1 MVVHESKH
9 RYHGASRVGLR
20 HGFTAIELVVAMA
33 IAAVLVAIAGPSLV
47 DLIAV
52 QRVKTA
58 TFDFYAALALAR
70 SEAIKRNTIVDIA
83 PRNGDFANGWD
94 IRVGGTVLSS
104 RLGLGPV
111 SVGVPPLV
119 PLAYDQDGRLT
130 SSGRYEARLTAS
142 GNVNVAT
149 RCVIVDPAGRT
160 SIRIDANRDGNCF
173 NG

>member
-1 MVVHESKH
+1 MVQESRH
-9 RYHGASRVGLR
+9 RYHGATRVALR
-20 HGFTAIELVVAMA
+20 RGFTVIEFMVALAITA
-33 IAAVLVAIAGPSLV
+33 ILVAIAGPSFA
-47 DLIAV
+47 DLIAA

-58 TFDFYAALALAR
+58 AFDFFAALSLAR

-83 PRNGDFANGWD
+83 PRNGNFADGWD

-111 SVGVPPLV
+111 VVGVPAGV
-119 PLAYDQDGRLT
+119 TLAYDQDGRLT
-130 SSGRYEARLTAS
+130 SAGRYDALLTVS
-142 GNVNVAT
+142 GHVNVAT
-149 RCVIVDPAGRT
+149 RCVTVDPAGRP